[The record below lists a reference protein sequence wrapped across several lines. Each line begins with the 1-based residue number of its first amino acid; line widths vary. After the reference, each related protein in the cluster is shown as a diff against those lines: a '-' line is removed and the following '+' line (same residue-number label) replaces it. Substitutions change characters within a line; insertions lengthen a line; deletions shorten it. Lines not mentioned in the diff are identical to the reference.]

1 MLKKILPV
9 LLCVVVFL
17 NTKAQHVS
25 LYTLELESYTLWS
38 AVDAKWKDVREQWA
52 ILCKNENTVEQSG
65 KLLLA
70 FESYIVWAAV
80 ENNWKTRRNGWI
92 ADVKAATVFP
102 QLAKLL
108 TELEA
113 NIKWAAVDPRWK
125 DRRENWIA
133 DLNKGETKTSEV
145 LKSISASTKSN

>member
-1 MLKKILPV
+1 MFKKISLIF
-9 LLCVVVFL
+9 LMVFVIS

-25 LYTLELESYTLWS
+25 LYTLELESYTMWS
-38 AVDAKWKDVREQWA
+38 AVDGKWKDVREQWVT
-52 ILCKNENTVEQSG
+52 LCKNENTAEQSG

-80 ENNWKTRRNGWI
+80 ENNWKIRRNGWI
-92 ADVKAATVFP
+92 AEVKAASTLP

-133 DLNKGETKTSEV
+133 DLIKGQTKTSEV
-145 LKSISASTKSN
+145 LKSISVATKNN

>member
-1 MLKKILPV
+1 MFKKICFIILTI
-9 LLCVVVFL
+9 FFIS

-25 LYTLELESYTLWS
+25 LYTLELESYTVWA
-38 AVDAKWKDVREQWA
+38 AVDTKWKDLREQWA

-92 ADVKAATVFP
+92 ADVKAATAFP

-145 LKSISASTKSN
+145 LKSISVSIKSN